1 MKSTMITLMSVI
13 LIILL
18 FNDADAQ
25 KRREMK
31 GGLTGLTEKLN
42 LTEEQKSKMEDLR
55 NSFQEKMIDFRAEM
69 DKARL
74 ENRKLRTSD
83 TIKRIDVVNQSKKMS
98 ELRSRMAE
106 ARANHFMDV
115 YELLNDNQRKV
126 WNELKSERP
135 RFKDGN
141 RKGDFRQ
148 GARDRCRRF

>member
-148 GARDRCRRF
+148 GAGDRCRRF